1 MSTTPPAPP
10 PGPPSAPP
18 PGPPSAP
25 PPAGAPGA
33 APPKRGGGNIW
44 LILFIVAGVLF
55 VGALIFAVISFTG
68 KSSAEDDKD
77 KAQKELTSTKKQLT
91 STKDELGTT
100 KGAGAILGD
109 LVRTGAKSA
118 DDLHSANNNLTKQT
132 ALSEKGEVINGRGDT
147 PNRHDAITGSQ
158 PDGRAFTGTE
168 DRTCGNYTKSS
179 GAGAVML
186 GHIDRIGLRDD
197 DASKSWNSSH
207 PSRGPDGGCSQADLK
222 STGGDGLIY
231 CFAAN

>member
-77 KAQKELTSTKKQLT
+77 KAQKELASTKKELA
-91 STKDELGTT
+91 STKSDLGTSQ
-100 KGAGAILGD
+100 GAGQILGD

-118 DDLHSANNNLTKQT
+118 DDLKACTDSGKAVQNQAIDVLNAAQAGTDVNPRIDGLN
-132 ALSEKGEVINGRGDT
+132 AAINQ
-147 PNRHDAITGSQ
+147 NESL
-158 PDGRAFTGTE
+158 
-168 DRTCGNYTKSS
+168 C
-179 GAGAVML
+179 
-186 GHIDRIGLRDD
+186 
-197 DASKSWNSSH
+197 NSSQQ
-207 PSRGPDGGCSQADLK
+207 SYQAFVDALNK
-222 STGGDGLIY
+222 LQ
-231 CFAAN
+231 NK

>member
-25 PPAGAPGA
+25 PPAGAPSA

-77 KAQKELTSTKKQLT
+77 KAQKELASVKK
-91 STKDELGTT
+91 ELGTT
-100 KGAGAILGD
+100 KSDLGTSQGAGQILGN
-109 LVRTGAKSA
+109 LVTTGAKSA
-118 DDLHSANNNLTKQT
+118 DDLKACTDSARAVQNQ
-132 ALSEKGEVINGRGDT
+132 
-147 PNRHDAITGSQ
+147 AIGVLNSRQAGNDVNSQ
-158 PDGRAFTGTE
+158 
-168 DRTCGNYTKSS
+168 
-179 GAGAVML
+179 
-186 GHIDRIGLRDD
+186 I
-197 DASKSWNSSH
+197 
-207 PSRGPDGGCSQADLK
+207 
-222 STGGDGLIY
+222 DGLN
-231 CFAAN
+231 AAIDQNTSVCNTSQQSYQAFVDALNKLQNK